1 MNAHIFESHSVLCPV
16 CNRSGQRNPG
26 EILGGLYT
34 CPHCQARLVISWSG
48 HYVRDPFTFKQLS
61 VARLLRR
68 QSSPVARILRDVGIK
83 KRPSFWAVL
92 AGLVVASLTFATIE
106 NWNGELQL
114 PGQFT
119 EESGEVRDSLPE
131 SGE

>member
-16 CNRSGQRNPG
+16 CNRSGQSNPG

-48 HYVRDPFTFKQLS
+48 HYVRDPFIFKQLS

-83 KRPSFWAVL
+83 KRPSVWAVL
-92 AGLVVASLTFATIE
+92 AGVVVASLTFVTLE
-106 NWNGELQL
+106 GWSGDRH
-114 PGQFT
+114 PFGQFL
-119 EESGEVRDSLPE
+119 EDNGEVRDSFQE
-131 SGE
+131 SLE

>member
-16 CNRSGQRNPG
+16 CNRSGHRNPG

-61 VARLLRR
+61 MSRLLRR

-92 AGLVVASLTFATIE
+92 AGLVVAGLTFATLE
-106 NWNGELQL
+106 NWNGEFQL

-119 EESGEVRDSLPE
+119 EESGEVRESWPE

>member
-1 MNAHIFESHSVLCPV
+1 MNAHIFESHSVICPV
-16 CNRSGQRNPG
+16 CNRSGQSNPG
-26 EILGGLYT
+26 EIFGGLYT

-83 KRPSFWAVL
+83 KRPSMWAVL
-92 AGLVVASLTFATIE
+92 AGIVVASLTFATLE
-106 NWNGELQL
+106 NWSGDS
-114 PGQFT
+114 PPFGQFT
-119 EESGEVRDSLPE
+119 EESGEVSDPFPE
-131 SGE
+131 SGK

>member
-16 CNRSGQRNPG
+16 CNRSGHRNPG

-48 HYVRDPFTFKQLS
+48 HYVRDPFSFKQLS
-61 VARLLRR
+61 VSRLLRR

-83 KRPSFWAVL
+83 KRPSIWAVL
-92 AGLVVASLTFATIE
+92 AGLVVASVTFATLE
-106 NWNGELQL
+106 NGSVDR
-114 PGQFT
+114 PPFGQFM